1 MMRTEVLLPIL
12 NTAYV
17 LSAAGFAVSVMCA
30 AFLFFR
36 LRIPDVVAFR
46 RNRYGGGELRRM
58 QPGKGSEKSSAGYA
72 GSPAEK
78 EKTRRESDIVPHK
91 IPADPGAG
99 EKGDTIRLDMLPAE
113 GLTSW
118 NRKTTG
124 GQIKQSGCGTDGE
137 IPFEIIV
144 NTAIIHT
151 QEIV

>member
-1 MMRTEVLLPIL
+1 
-12 NTAYV
+12 
-17 LSAAGFAVSVMCA
+17 
-30 AFLFFR
+30 
-36 LRIPDVVAFR
+36 
-46 RNRYGGGELRRM
+46 M
-58 QPGKGSEKSSAGYA
+58 QPGKRPEKSSAGYA
-72 GSPAEK
+72 GSQAEK
-78 EKTRRESDIVPHK
+78 EKTKRESDIVPHK
-91 IPADPGAG
+91 IQADPGAW